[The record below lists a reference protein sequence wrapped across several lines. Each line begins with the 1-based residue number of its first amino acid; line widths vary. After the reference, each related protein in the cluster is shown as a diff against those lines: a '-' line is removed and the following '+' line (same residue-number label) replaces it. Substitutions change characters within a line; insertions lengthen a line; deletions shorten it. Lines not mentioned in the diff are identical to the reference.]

1 MRERL
6 RDLGLRQPVVHAD
19 VHVAGQLSDLAGRH
33 QRADCNEAPVTWRQ
47 AGPQPKI
54 TEENVGRVLHDAR
67 KYRAEQVADAL
78 GAIRFGGFVE
88 RQQALA
94 TRAATDRP

>member
-6 RDLGLRQPVVHAD
+6 RDLGLRQSVVHAD
-19 VHVAGQLSDLAGRH
+19 VHVAGQLSHLPRRH
-33 QRADCNEAPVTWRQ
+33 QGADCNEAPVTRRKAW
-47 AGPQPKI
+47 PQPKI
-54 TEENVGRVLHDAR
+54 TEENVRRVLHDAW

-88 RQQALA
+88 RQQVWRL
-94 TRAATDRP
+94 RAATDQP